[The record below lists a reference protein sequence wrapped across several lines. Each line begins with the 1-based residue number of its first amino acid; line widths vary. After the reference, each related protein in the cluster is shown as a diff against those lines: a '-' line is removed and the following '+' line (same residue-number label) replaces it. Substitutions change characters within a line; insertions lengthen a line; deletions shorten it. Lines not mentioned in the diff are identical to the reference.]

1 MCLALLYLFLLFL
14 MGNRTSQY
22 LQEGLELLPLFA
34 SHKTD
39 RLLATLINLRRLFF
53 SQIAVLAIEGFLIG
67 YYAVTVTLMFR
78 KNLEEE
84 RQVKAEC
91 PICQKAPFQII
102 CKRCGKILS
111 CGECFAKVEEC
122 PKCCEEVGDEVIK
135 VYMA

>member
-1 MCLALLYLFLLFL
+1 

-84 RQVKAEC
+84 RGKSRQNVLFARRHPSRSSANDVGKYLVAENVL
-91 PICQKAPFQII
+91 QKWRNVRSAARRWETRLLRSIWHDFM
-102 CKRCGKILS
+102 
-111 CGECFAKVEEC
+111 FV
-122 PKCCEEVGDEVIK
+122 
-135 VYMA
+135 